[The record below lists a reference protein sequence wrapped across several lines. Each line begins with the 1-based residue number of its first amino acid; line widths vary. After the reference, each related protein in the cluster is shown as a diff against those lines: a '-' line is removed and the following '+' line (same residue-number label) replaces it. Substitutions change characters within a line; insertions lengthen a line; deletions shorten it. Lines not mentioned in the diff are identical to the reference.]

1 MSCELRRIG
10 CCLRGQVSQ
19 ELHACMRSRCRA
31 RRPALCGRA
40 CPIRLAAPWC
50 ARRCVG
56 DYGIVPSET
65 CCCLPW
71 RCRCR
76 GRPGL
81 WPFTCQPGP
90 DWPCNVCTFGLI
102 LGPTIPFL
110 LLVAP
115 KLHWAVVLAGVLL
128 TGVTAALLA
137 LTAFSDPGYVPKQTP
152 AQMEVQRQQMEEQ
165 GLSGTFTVCR
175 ECWVGLGALLTYFA
189 DAADRV
195 RRGDSR

>member
-1 MSCELRRIG
+1 VLVC
-10 CCLRGQVSQ
+10 
-19 ELHACMRSRCRA
+19 
-31 RRPALCGRA
+31 
-40 CPIRLAAPWC
+40 
-50 ARRCVG
+50 
-56 DYGIVPSET
+56 
-65 CCCLPW
+65 

-102 LGPTIPFL
+102 LGPTVPFL

-115 KLHWAVVLAGVLL
+115 KLHWAVVLAGILL

-152 AQMEVQRQQMEEQ
+152 AQMEAQRQQMEEQ

-175 ECWVGLGALLTYFA
+175 ECCVGVARLGRTGDGLGGLSTRFTQMRQVASGAVIRMRFWLCGW
-189 DAADRV
+189 
-195 RRGDSR
+195 RGDGLDEAPHC